1 MTRARRRRGNTPS
14 SSPLPPLYAA
24 WVAEALGTLP
34 PDEQTATCQSCVMLP
49 PASTDDAGT
58 IPTSSL
64 FFDPRSK
71 CCTYIPE
78 LPNFVVG
85 RILLDATPEAAEGR
99 ASVVARIAAGHQV
112 TPLGLDKPPTF
123 AVLYGNNGPELFGR
137 AVELRCPHYLA
148 TSGGCGIWRH
158 RMSTCGTWFCKHD
171 RGDVGRGVWDRIRQL
186 LRVVERAVAVHCVR
200 TLDAGR
206 RARQQAQDESS
217 VREPRVRPTDLG
229 APLDAPTRQALWGTW
244 AGRELAFF
252 EACGQVASD
261 LTWDDIAAL
270 GGAELALA
278 VDVARDTLAAATS
291 TTLPKTVRMGAITV
305 ASDGADQVA
314 CTTYSQFDPLSI
326 PRPLFDLLHLFDGRS
341 TPKAL
346 AAIRAAGLDVDRRV
360 VRRLLDHGLLV
371 DAALSPSP
379 V

>member
-1 MTRARRRRGNTPS
+1 
-14 SSPLPPLYAA
+14 
-24 WVAEALGTLP
+24 
-34 PDEQTATCQSCVMLP
+34 MLP
-49 PASTDDAGT
+49 PESAGDAGA
-58 IPTSSL
+58 IPASSL

-78 LPNFVVG
+78 LPNYVVG
-85 RILLDATPEAAEGR
+85 RILLDAAPDAADGR
-99 ASVVARIAAGHQV
+99 ASVVARITAGHQV
-112 TPLGLDKPPTF
+112 TPLGLDKPPAF
-123 AVLYGNNGPELFGR
+123 AVLYGNNGAELFGR
-137 AVELRCPHYLA
+137 AVELRCPHYLT

-171 RGDVGRGVWDRIRQL
+171 RGEVGRRVWHSVRQL

-200 TLDAGR
+200 TLAAGR
-206 RARQQAQDESS
+206 RARQHAQDESS
-217 VREPRVRPTDLG
+217 VSEPRVRPSDLG
-229 APLDAPTRQALWGTW
+229 ATLDAPAQHALWGAW

-252 EACGQVASD
+252 EACGQVATD

-278 VDVARDTLAAATS
+278 VDVARDALDAATS

-305 ASDGADQVA
+305 ASAGADDVA
-314 CTTYSQFDPLSI
+314 CTTYSPFDPLSI

-346 AAIRAAGLDVDRRV
+346 AAISAAGLDVDRRV

-371 DAALSPSP
+371 DADRSPSP